1 MLKLNHRLKNR
12 GGGNLL
18 KRVVADVL
26 ADGNRLFHCGEIK
39 LSQCHSEL
47 VSGCQAG
54 CTAKYP
60 LLEERDKVRCLTEQ
74 VRNIPDIAS
83 KGSLSEC
90 IGEFP
95 SPREEGLGERVL
107 PFAMLAVHDIIK
119 KCAFTLAEVLITLG
133 IIGVVAAITIPS
145 LVTKC
150 RVMVLESQF
159 KKADAMFQQA
169 LITTF
174 QEVGYDSIR
183 DLEISGSKVNS
194 SDLADL
200 NSKLEEINK
209 VWISQFSGATTITNN
224 RLYSQGVS
232 HVYDI
237 LGGKYPNNYYFDAG
251 SRKVYLLK
259 NGMLVTTLRA
269 DGGSPPPVYLTFK
282 FDTNGP
288 YKGPNRL
295 GHDIFLYTSVGS
307 SIWWTNMC
315 NPTIQNSAN
324 QVGCYAWA
332 SKNRNPKDNTSP
344 YWDILF
350 KPKSYWTG
358 K

>member
-1 MLKLNHRLKNR
+1 M
-12 GGGNLL
+12 
-18 KRVVADVL
+18 
-26 ADGNRLFHCGEIK
+26 FHCGDIK

-54 CTAKYP
+54 CPAKYP
-60 LLEERDKVRCLTEQ
+60 LLEERDKVKCLTEQ
-74 VRNIPDIAS
+74 VRNIPAIAS
-83 KGSLSEC
+83 EGSLSER

-95 SPREEGLGERVL
+95 SPREEGVGERVL
-107 PFAMLAVHDIIK
+107 PFTTLAVHDIIK